1 MGIASAFL
9 LPPSLSELRRTQSL
23 SELRRTRS
31 LFELRRTSRSTHPA
45 RYALKTAPPFLGF
58 SKFEFNG
65 IGGLRAHIGIV
76 PICGTSLP
84 VHFGP
89 GLPWLG
95 PFLFWISRSQRGA
108 HSAQGGHTPERRGLP
123 GKDAIWLTQAG
134 RAATSPLLDR
144 PSGVLP

>member
-89 GLPWLG
+89 GLPLAG
-95 PFLFWISRSQRGA
+95 AVSFLDLEVSAGSAFGARRTYAGTPRSAR
-108 HSAQGGHTPERRGLP
+108 
-123 GKDAIWLTQAG
+123 
-134 RAATSPLLDR
+134 
-144 PSGVLP
+144 